1 MTTQEF
7 KKSTVSNLPE
17 ILEIIESGKLDCLN
31 YHWLKSDV
39 PKKCI
44 SEPCVL
50 GVDEAGR
57 GPVLGPMVYSV
68 FYCPANEVEIL
79 KEIGCTDSK
88 ALTEKKRENIFEL
101 INSHND
107 KVGWIVDAISPNLI
121 SNRMLKRAK
130 FSLNE
135 IAQQSTISLIN
146 HILDE
151 KVNVKEIYV
160 DTIGPADKYQPK
172 SNLFQ
177 TALEIGPTKKLSTGC
192 PILDRFLSGG
202 ILTEGITEICGE
214 SGAGKTQLCMQLA
227 LTAQY
232 PTDMGGLNGGVIY
245 ICTEEQFHSRR
256 LQQIIENFPFELNGK
271 IKPKINFM
279 DNLFITR
286 NKNIKLIILDSV
298 TALFRGTSTDIE
310 GFQKAK
316 DLRTIVRFFYKLCGT
331 YKVAT
336 VCVNQEKLSKLF
348 PDCKI
353 TVEKKADSLYPVV
366 GAASICAKVIRDNI
380 VQHWKYG
387 ELLNITE
394 TDVGTGYPGD
404 PKSKKF
410 LLDVKDDIFG
420 FPNLVRFSW
429 STAAKLLEKNT
440 AVEWYGIG
448 HNWFF
453 RIFRFLSFTKKFIYR
468 EDESE
473 NFHNSEKPNISSYF
487 KPLMAVAKHKTVST
501 YLKERSLS
509 NVDSF

>member
-31 YHWLKSDV
+31 YHWLKSNV
-39 PKKCI
+39 PKKCT

-160 DTIGPADKYQPK
+160 DTIGPADKYQ
-172 SNLFQ
+172 
-177 TALEIGPTKKLSTGC
+177 
-192 PILDRFLSGG
+192 
-202 ILTEGITEICGE
+202 
-214 SGAGKTQLCMQLA
+214 
-227 LTAQY
+227 
-232 PTDMGGLNGGVIY
+232 
-245 ICTEEQFHSRR
+245 
-256 LQQIIENFPFELNGK
+256 
-271 IKPKINFM
+271 
-279 DNLFITR
+279 
-286 NKNIKLIILDSV
+286 
-298 TALFRGTSTDIE
+298 
-310 GFQKAK
+310 
-316 DLRTIVRFFYKLCGT
+316 
-331 YKVAT
+331 
-336 VCVNQEKLSKLF
+336 EKLSKLF

-440 AVEWYGIG
+440 AVEW
-448 HNWFF
+448 
-453 RIFRFLSFTKKFIYR
+453 

-501 YLKERSLS
+501 YLKERCLS